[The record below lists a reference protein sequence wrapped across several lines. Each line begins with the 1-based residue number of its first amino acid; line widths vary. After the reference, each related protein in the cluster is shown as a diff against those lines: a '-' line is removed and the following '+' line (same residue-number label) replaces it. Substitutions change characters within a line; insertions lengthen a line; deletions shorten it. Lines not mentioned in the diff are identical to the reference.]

1 MSSRGR
7 TAAITAS
14 LATRHERPPAPGK
27 RRLTVVLPA
36 FGDERRIG
44 ASVRRVR
51 EELFPEVGD
60 GLEIVVVD
68 DGSRDATAS
77 VARDNGA
84 DQVIVLSANRG
95 KGAAV
100 RAGVA
105 AADGATIAFT
115 DADLAYAP
123 VQIVHLL
130 RAVEDGWDI
139 VVGSRHHHDSTTLR
153 AAPRL
158 REVGGRVINACTRTV
173 LDGDHLDTQCGLK
186 AFRSDIARVLF
197 AHSHIDGFAFDVELY
212 LLAERLGLSLTE
224 VPVEIVNS
232 DQSTVHVV
240 GDAARMLLDLTR
252 IARRVRTGAYDV
264 APGELAHLSPGPD
277 AVGH

>member
-1 MSSRGR
+1 MSRRGR
-7 TAAITAS
+7 AAAVTVA
-14 LATRHERPPAPGK
+14 LATRHERPRPPGD

-36 FGDERRIG
+36 FEDERRIG

-51 EELFPEVGD
+51 EELSPEVGD
-60 GLEIVVVD
+60 GLEIIVVD
-68 DGSRDATAS
+68 DGSQDATAS

-84 DQVIVLSANRG
+84 DEVVVLPANRG

-105 AADGATIAFT
+105 VANGATIAFT

-123 VQIVHLL
+123 AQIARLV
-130 RAVEDGWDI
+130 REVEAGWDI
-139 VVGSRHHHDSTTLR
+139 VVGSRHHHESTTLR

-158 REVGGRVINACTRTV
+158 REVGGRIINACTRTV

-197 AHSHIDGFAFDVELY
+197 GHSRIDGFAFDVELY
-212 LLAERLGLSLTE
+212 LLAERLGFSLIE

-232 DQSTVHVV
+232 EQSTVSVA
-240 GDAARMLLDLTR
+240 GDAARMLLDLAQITR
-252 IARRVRTGAYDV
+252 GARTGAYDV
-264 APGELAHLSPGPD
+264 APGELAHLSPGHDP
-277 AVGH
+277 VGH